1 MYKVDHITK
10 EIYGMAVV
18 CRKSA
23 GYGFMMWL
31 NSNDHEPPHVHIGQ
45 QVTKTDAKLIIT
57 EDCPKDIYDLF
68 FIKGSVI
75 TGRQKRAIV
84 AWANQLK
91 YKGVDNFTNWDYL
104 KDEWLM
110 NNDSSDFPDFRKA
123 TIWGKTWNV

>member
-1 MYKVDHITK
+1 MPKVDFVTG

-18 CRKSA
+18 CRKNA
-23 GYGFMMWL
+23 GYGFMMWI
-31 NSNDHEPPHVHIGQ
+31 NSNEHEPPHVHIGQ
-45 QVTKTDAKLIIT
+45 HVQQTDAKLIIT

-91 YKGVDNFTNWDYL
+91 YKDSNITNWDYL

-110 NNDSSDFPDFRKA
+110 NNDSSEFPDFHKA
-123 TIWGKTWNV
+123 TIWGNAWNV